1 VERTPVSASFPADH
15 NSTPTDPQFS
25 VAASPDALPLQ
36 WFMAPNPDTIRQTL
50 IDATAQLREQVD
62 AEWLL
67 AHAVGRS
74 RSWLFTHA
82 SDLLEQEAAERYAG
96 FVARRLR
103 GEPVAYIIGTQGFWS
118 LELSVTSA
126 TLIPRPETERLVEL
140 VLERMPRNAAC
151 RVVDLGTGSGAI
163 ALALATERPL
173 AEVTAVDNSRA
184 ALDVA
189 RANAARLGLS
199 RIRFV
204 AGNWLEPLA
213 GEQFDIIASNP
224 PYIESDD
231 PHLTQGDLRFE
242 PLSALAA
249 GLDGLQDLRIIVHEA
264 HAALH
269 AGGWLLLEHGWKQ
282 GPAVRALF
290 DPARWAQTYTA
301 LDLEQRERVTLARR
315 R

>member
-1 VERTPVSASFPADH
+1 MAFH
-15 NSTPTDPQFS
+15 PTT
-25 VAASPDALPLQ
+25 V
-36 WFMAPNPDTIRQTL
+36 RQTL
-50 IDATAQLREQVD
+50 IDATVLLHERVD

-82 SDLLEQEAAERYAG
+82 SDLLEQEPAERFAG
-96 FVARRLR
+96 FVERRAR

-118 LELSVTSA
+118 MELNVTGA

-140 VLERMPRNAAC
+140 ALERMPVDTAC
-151 RVVDLGTGSGAI
+151 RVADLGTGSGAI

-173 AEVTAVDNSRA
+173 AEITAVDSSEA
-184 ALDVA
+184 ALTVA
-189 RANAARLGLS
+189 AANASQLGLA
-199 RIRFV
+199 RVRFL
-204 AGNWLEPLA
+204 AGDWFTPLA
-213 GEQFDIIASNP
+213 GERFDVIVSNP

-249 GLDGLQDLRIIVHEA
+249 GLDGLLDIRTLVRDA
-264 HAALH
+264 HGALN

-282 GPAVRALF
+282 GPAVRHLF
-290 DPARWAQTYTA
+290 DDDQWSDVHTA
-301 LDLEQRERVTLARR
+301 LDLEQRERVTLARKR
-315 R
+315 